1 VAVGL
6 EFCLLGPLVVRR
18 DGIAVPVPGG
28 KPRAVLAALLLDA
41 SELVTVGQLAEVLW
55 GADPPPSAR
64 VSVQNH
70 VKRLR
75 QALGEAGRP
84 RIVTRPGGYLMH
96 LEAGELDVS
105 RFQDSL
111 ARAQAAARDRR
122 WEQVSA
128 QAAALLL
135 WRGEPRVDAGSELL
149 AGVPL
154 TTVNSWSTGASLPRD
169 LDQLAAVGAVLA
181 RWVGEDP
188 MPVREWERFLE
199 ADQSARAA
207 LGGGSKDDTG
217 AGRLI
222 ADLTDPFALE
232 VHRPVIVDSAAELPL
247 LPPYVQRAHDAKLA
261 QVAAQAAGS

>member
-1 VAVGL
+1 VAA
-6 EFCLLGPLVVRR
+6 GPFRPAA
-18 DGIAVPVPGG
+18 GPKA
-28 KPRAVLAALLLDA
+28 ASEVLA
-41 SELVTVGQLAEVLW
+41 ELARLHDQAQHKMAAK
-55 GADPPPSAR
+55 GAR
-64 VSVQNH
+64 LTQ
-70 VKRLR
+70 KRL
-75 QALGEAGRP
+75 A
-84 RIVTRPGGYLMH
+84 
-96 LEAGELDVS
+96 
-105 RFQDSL
+105 
-111 ARAQAAARDRR
+111 
-122 WEQVSA
+122 
-128 QAAALLL
+128 
-135 WRGEPRVDAGSELL
+135 DA

-181 RWVGEDP
+181 RWAGEDP
-188 MPVREWERFLE
+188 MPVWEWERFLE

-207 LGGGSKDDTG
+207 LGEGSGDDTG